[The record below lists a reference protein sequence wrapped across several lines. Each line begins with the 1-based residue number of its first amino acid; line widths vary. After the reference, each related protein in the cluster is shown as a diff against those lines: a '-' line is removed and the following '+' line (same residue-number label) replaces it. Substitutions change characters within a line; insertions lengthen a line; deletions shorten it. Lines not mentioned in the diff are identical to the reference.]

1 MEGFVISYSVEVPVF
16 NSSFSVNDVT
26 VVRMMDVLWP
36 KLSAV
41 DRGRLTRTRGM
52 MYLYRYLLPV
62 HT

>member
-26 VVRMMDVLWP
+26 VVCMMDVLWP

-41 DRGRLTRTRGM
+41 DRGRLTRGM

>member
-41 DRGRLTRTRGM
+41 DRGRLTRGM